1 MAIEIETLALPDH
14 WASALIN
21 GDTSGM
27 TDEDEL
33 ALDLFTEHMVEMY
46 GQCHAMTCSDEH
58 DEESPGFLTYHDA
71 RDFGVLAC
79 NCLAY
84 TFDITQRG

>member
-1 MAIEIETLALPDH
+1 MDTLELNLPDH

-33 ALDLFTEHMVEMY
+33 HLDCFTEHMAEMY
-46 GQCHAMTCSDEH
+46 GQCWAMGCTEEH

-71 RDFGVLAC
+71 QPFGVLAC
-79 NCLAY
+79 NCLQY
-84 TFDITQRG
+84 TFDITR